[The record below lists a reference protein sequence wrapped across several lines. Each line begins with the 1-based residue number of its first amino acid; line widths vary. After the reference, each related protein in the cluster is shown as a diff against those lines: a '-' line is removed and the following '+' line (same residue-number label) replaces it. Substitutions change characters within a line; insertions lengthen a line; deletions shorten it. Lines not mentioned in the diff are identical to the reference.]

1 MEVIIRKQRSQ
12 WNSIPKSSGSMR
24 SVNHLSIH
32 GSYNQEIEESMEFH
46 SLINWINDISELS
59 LDHGNYNN
67 KAEESMEFHS

>member
-1 MEVIIRKQRSQ
+1 MREL
-12 WNSIPKSSGSMR
+12 SM
-24 SVNHLSIH
+24 NHA
-32 GSYNQEIEESMEFH
+32 SYNKETEESMEFH